1 MKHLGIMNKNQTIK
15 VAYEKVSHL
24 SILNSRVC
32 VRVMI
37 AKMEMEIGLAMMM
50 VMNIAGWGMV
60 PRMAPPPSQGVQH
73 ERGGE
78 R

>member
-37 AKMEMEIGLAMMM
+37 AKMEMEIGLAMMIM
-50 VMNIAGWGMV
+50 MMLVMEMISDDGDDKC
-60 PRMAPPPSQGVQH
+60 
-73 ERGGE
+73 
-78 R
+78 